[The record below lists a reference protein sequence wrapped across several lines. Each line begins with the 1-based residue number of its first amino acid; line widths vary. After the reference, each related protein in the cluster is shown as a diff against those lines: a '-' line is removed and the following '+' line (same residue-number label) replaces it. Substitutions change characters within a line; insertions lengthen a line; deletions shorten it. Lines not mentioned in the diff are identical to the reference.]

1 MIADVLLPEPE
12 RALPPETH
20 AGRPAFLDRLRQH
33 FDRSDLDDATLE
45 DAVGEAV
52 GRLCDGERDAV
63 LERLYSGRASADLL
77 QSLISS
83 LCLPAPRAPLAM
95 PVQTL
100 ERDSAGA
107 SLRSRF
113 LAPRFQVP
121 RFQAPRLQAL
131 RVFSRRHR
139 IGEG

>member
-12 RALPPETH
+12 RVLLPEAH
-20 AGRPAFLDRLRQH
+20 AGRSAFLDRLRQH

-45 DAVGEAV
+45 QAVGEAV
-52 GRLCDGERDAV
+52 GRLCDGERGAV

-77 QSLISS
+77 QKLIAS
-83 LCLPAPRAPLAM
+83 LCLPAPWAPLAM

-100 ERDSAGA
+100 ERASTSAA
-107 SLRSRF
+107 SGRSRF
-113 LAPRFQVP
+113 QV
-121 RFQAPRLQAL
+121 PRLQAL
-131 RVFSRRHR
+131 RVFSRRQR